1 MNIRRLLG
9 SFLAGAALA
18 GCAVGPNYH
27 TPHTATPPSF
37 VAAQPAGTTPGAPAA
52 AAIDMAQWW
61 QALDDPEL
69 DSLIERAIH
78 ANLDLEI
85 ALTRLQEARTVQA
98 GLVSTLLPE
107 AGAAGGA
114 GHGTGSDLTRGR
126 APEALVSADNTAGL
140 GAVQQ
145 VVGFDA
151 GWEID
156 LFGKYRREIE
166 EAKYNAR
173 AAAWA
178 RNAVLISV
186 IADVARAYVDLRG
199 LQTRLAVTRQDVS
212 TAEQFRDLVHA
223 RYDRGLTNEL
233 DVTLADRELATL
245 QAEVAPLV
253 ADTNALQYEIAEFIG
268 EYPDALAA
276 ELEKAGTIPAIPAQ
290 VDPGLPLDLLK
301 RRPDIQQAEQ
311 DLAAAT
317 AHIGVAT
324 ADLFPR
330 VGISAGVG
338 AENSQLGT
346 AGISQHI
353 WSVGPAL
360 YWPLL
365 DFGALDAA
373 VNIADL
379 QAHERLI
386 AYRRTIIDAVRD
398 ADTAIGV
405 FAAQQDRLKNL
416 DAAMVASERA
426 VTLASQRYD
435 RGLTDFLNVVD
446 AERQEFELENE
457 YAATQQSAADAF
469 VNLYKALGGG
479 WQQYQEVPPIRRP
492 LPAVIAIFRH
502 VAASDPS
509 ENSK

>member
-1 MNIRRLLG
+1 MTNQPMWG
-9 SFLAGAALA
+9 AFVAGAALA

-27 TPHTATPPSF
+27 PPHPAMPPDFIAAPSARTAAR
-37 VAAQPAGTTPGAPAA
+37 AAAPA
-52 AAIDMAQWW
+52 IDRAQWW
-61 QALDDPEL
+61 HALDDPEL
-69 DSLIERAIH
+69 DSLIERATR
-78 ANLDLEI
+78 ANFDIEI
-85 ALTRLQEARTVQA
+85 ALTRLQEARTAQA

-107 AGAAGGA
+107 AGAGGGA

-126 APEALVSADNTAGL
+126 APEALVSANNTARL
-140 GAVQQ
+140 GPVEQ

-151 GWEID
+151 GWQID

-166 EAKYNAR
+166 QAKYNAR

-212 TAEQFRDLVHA
+212 TAQQFRDLVHA
-223 RYDRGLTNEL
+223 RYERGLTNEL

-245 QAEVAPLV
+245 ESEVAPLL
-253 ADTNALQYEIAEFIG
+253 ADTHALQYEIAELIG
-268 EYPDALAA
+268 EYPEALAA
-276 ELEKAGTIPAIPAQ
+276 ELDKPGTIPAIPVQ
-290 VDPGLPLDLLK
+290 VEPGLPLELLQ

-338 AENSQLGT
+338 AENSKLGT

-386 AYRRTIIDAVRD
+386 AYRRAVIDAVRD

-416 DAAMVASERA
+416 AAAMVASERA
-426 VTLASQRYD
+426 VTLAAQRYD

-446 AERQEFELENE
+446 AERQEYELENE
-457 YAATQQSAADAF
+457 YAATEQSAADAF

-479 WQQYQEVPPIRRP
+479 WQQYQAVPPIRHP
-492 LPAVIAIFRH
+492 LPAVIAIFRQ
-502 VAASDPS
+502 VASSDASQS
-509 ENSK
+509 H